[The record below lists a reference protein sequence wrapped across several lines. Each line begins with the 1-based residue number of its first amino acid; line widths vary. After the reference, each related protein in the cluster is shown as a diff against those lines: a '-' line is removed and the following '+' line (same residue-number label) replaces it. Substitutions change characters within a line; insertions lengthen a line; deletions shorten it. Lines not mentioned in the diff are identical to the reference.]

1 MANRRPFS
9 VHNRSTSS
17 EARIVCSMPAEWHAS
32 HMLSGILC
40 PFQMRYGDSPVCSYW
55 WCYVPWSLSCD
66 LGDLH
71 IPSIMGWP
79 ECVYVTY
86 IVSILY
92 SSSHWRCNVPPPFLD
107 FRAQSCAD
115 EHCFKVLP
123 MHVGEFEEHLIIDTD
138 LSSGGMRTRIIAYPF
153 CPDVSVFW
161 THHAPVLFVLQPW
174 IELLSVCGLL
184 RTVDPAQVI
193 LEHFCMTGLC
203 IAWVWDIHQLDL
215 VLCWANIT
223 MNTMLVNLIWRAW

>member
-1 MANRRPFS
+1 MNERECECSSEMVSLGYLSVLKLLPTHCLTTACFTKNCLSLMSCPCPLFLTPLIWRWQIVVHLS
-9 VHNRSTSS
+9 VHNRSTWS

-40 PFQMRYGDSPVCSYW
+40 PFQMRYGDSAVCSYW

-79 ECVYVTY
+79 VCVYVTY
-86 IVSILY
+86 IVSMLY
-92 SSSHWRCNVPPPFLD
+92 SSSHWWCNFPPPFLV

-123 MHVGEFEEHLIIDTD
+123 MPVGEFEEHLIIDTH
-138 LSSGGMRTRIIAYPF
+138 LSSGAMRTRIIAYPF

-161 THHAPVLFVLQPW
+161 THHAPVLFVL
-174 IELLSVCGLL
+174 
-184 RTVDPAQVI
+184 
-193 LEHFCMTGLC
+193 
-203 IAWVWDIHQLDL
+203 
-215 VLCWANIT
+215 
-223 MNTMLVNLIWRAW
+223 